1 MTRTR
6 FAFALVLALTAHAVG
21 APTAGYPLAVAPDRA
36 FDAVAG
42 LDPAAGHVAPAAD
55 ERALFADAAD
65 GTFHKF
71 SFAEGCLMA
80 SGATD
85 PAVRKKYLGQIDRIE
100 ADAKTALT
108 GAGTVREKAERLL
121 RFLHA
126 GPMKKGYRADQ
137 TDLHTLLDTGTFNCV
152 SSAALYNVIG
162 RRLGLDLRAVE
173 VPGHVFAVLVDA
185 GRRIDVET
193 TNKEGFD
200 PDRAKGKAG
209 KRHAGTRREVGEAG
223 LAAVI
228 AYNHGVA
235 LAKAKR
241 FPAAL
246 AANLRAL
253 ALDRDNPSA
262 AANAVADLTNW
273 PTELSKAGKYEEA
286 LAVLKAGR
294 ELTAGRPAADGL
306 KKNALAVFD
315 AWANGHMKRGEWAAA
330 IRVYERGLA
339 ALPGDKH
346 LARNLAYCRQEQGRA
361 GKTN

>member
-1 MTRTR
+1 
-6 FAFALVLALTAHAVG
+6 
-21 APTAGYPLAVAPDRA
+21 
-36 FDAVAG
+36 
-42 LDPAAGHVAPAAD
+42 
-55 ERALFADAAD
+55 
-65 GTFHKF
+65 
-71 SFAEGCLMA
+71 MA
-80 SGATD
+80 SGVTE
-85 PAVRKKYLGQIDRIE
+85 PAARKTYLGRIDKIE
-100 ADAKTALT
+100 ADAKTGLT

-173 VPGHVFAVLVDA
+173 VPGHVFAVLVDG

-193 TNKEGFD
+193 TNQDGFD
-200 PDRAKGKAG
+200 PDREKGKPG
-209 KRHAGTRREVGEAG
+209 KRHPGTRREVGEAG

-235 LAKAKR
+235 LAKARR

-273 PTELSKAGKYEEA
+273 PNELSKAGQYEEA
-286 LAVLKAGR
+286 LAVLKVGR

-315 AWANGHMKRGEWAAA
+315 AWAGGHMKRGEWAEA

-346 LARNLAYCRQEQGRA
+346 LAHNLAYCRQEQGRA